1 MRLGQRP
8 PVQLHF
14 ILHHDTRAK
23 QSLPLAPRE
32 VPCGAALWD
41 CRKNLTGVSAMCA
54 VSLQPLGLLPQPDTS
69 RAWGRHIPVSTAL
82 GVHIGRGKRDILFIY
97 FLMSFSQTW
106 DQRLQAPSVPPVQL
120 GLTAELQALGC
131 FTAPDAEPHPAQQL
145 PRDVQLTATAPD
157 PGHPQG
163 HPCSSRDPWKGWA
176 GQERAGEGG
185 TAQKAGEWRAQQC
198 PACLFWSLGSSTA
211 STGVLWDIGGHSGS
225 PQAPWAEPPSWEP
238 SVAPGSRCRRN
249 LRYLQTRAKC
259 HISIS
264 RNHFAI

>member
-1 MRLGQRP
+1 MIVISITSTFLMRLGQRP

-14 ILHHDTRAK
+14 ILHHDTQAK

-32 VPCGAALWD
+32 VLCGAALWD

-131 FTAPDAEPHPAQQL
+131 FTAPDAEPHPAQ
-145 PRDVQLTATAPD
+145 
-157 PGHPQG
+157 
-163 HPCSSRDPWKGWA
+163 
-176 GQERAGEGG
+176 
-185 TAQKAGEWRAQQC
+185 
-198 PACLFWSLGSSTA
+198 
-211 STGVLWDIGGHSGS
+211 
-225 PQAPWAEPPSWEP
+225 
-238 SVAPGSRCRRN
+238 
-249 LRYLQTRAKC
+249 
-259 HISIS
+259 
-264 RNHFAI
+264 